1 MAYENDFDYTGDV
14 SKINGIQFGIMS
26 PKEIRQQSVVEITTH
41 ETFNGNEPIVG
52 GLFDARMGVLEY
64 GQNCTTDML
73 SNKLTPGYFGHIELS
88 MPVFY
93 IQYFGMVQKTMK
105 CVCFKCGSPLI
116 ELSEEEKKNL
126 INKPRKT
133 RWAFVS

>member
-52 GLFDARMGVLEY
+52 GLFDSRMGVLEY
-64 GQNCTTDML
+64 GQKCTTDML

-93 IQYFGMVQKTMK
+93 VQYFGMVQKIMK
-105 CVCFKCGSPLI
+105 CVCFKCGSPLL
-116 ELSEEEKKNL
+116 ELSEEEKTFN
-126 INKPRKT
+126 
-133 RWAFVS
+133 